1 MSDVGMSVRQGALKD
16 IVMRAGA
23 APYVAT
29 VFLSASMVMLVQPMF
44 AKMATPLLGGAPAVW
59 NVSMVCFQAALLA
72 GYAYAHLLARL
83 SSVKAQVAIHG
94 ILLALAA
101 LALPL
106 SISTL
111 FGTPD
116 PVNPVMWLAGTFLVS
131 IAPPFALIS
140 ATAPL
145 IQNWY
150 ARSGRPDAADPYH
163 LYASSNVGS
172 LIGLAA
178 YPLLIEPL
186 TSLSTQTD
194 LWAGGYGLLS

>member
-116 PVNPVMWLAGTFLVS
+116 PVNPVMWLAGTFLV
-131 IAPPFALIS
+131 
-140 ATAPL
+140 
-145 IQNWY
+145 
-150 ARSGRPDAADPYH
+150 
-163 LYASSNVGS
+163 
-172 LIGLAA
+172 
-178 YPLLIEPL
+178 
-186 TSLSTQTD
+186 
-194 LWAGGYGLLS
+194 